1 MAGVICFTLTIRLAY
16 LSLIK
21 KLQARETKKIVIV
34 DVPEIMISRPS
45 GGPTTKSS
53 KPTLAESI
61 AVVNAFNPSSDATS
75 RNRALTLDSLTL
87 EVRFI
92 LR

>member
-21 KLQARETKKIVIV
+21 KLQARETKKTVVV
-34 DVPEIMISRPS
+34 DVPEITISRPS
-45 GGPTTKSS
+45 SGTTVKTS
-53 KPTLAESI
+53 KPTLEESVAI
-61 AVVNAFNPSSDATS
+61 VNAFSPSSDATS
-75 RNRALTLDSLTL
+75 RNRAMTLDSLSL

-92 LR
+92 RR

>member
-1 MAGVICFTLTIRLAY
+1 MICFTLTIRLAY

-21 KLQARETKKIVIV
+21 KLQARETKKTVIV

-45 GGPTTKSS
+45 GGPLAKTS
-53 KPTLAESI
+53 KPTLEESI
-61 AVVNAFNPSSDATS
+61 AVVNAFSPSSDATS

-87 EVRFI
+87 EVRFN
-92 LR
+92 LQ